1 MGVSWLFLLL
11 GMVLV
16 VEGLVL
22 ALIPGRMEDMLAFIA
37 RTPLR
42 PAAPSGF
49 ALWLW
54 GCWSSGSP
62 ACWPPECAGRKT
74 AQKTARL
81 TVILSLVYAVALN
94 IPGPRRNMQYQP

>member
-37 RTPLR
+37 RTPL
-42 PAAPSGF
+42 
-49 ALWLW
+49 
-54 GCWSSGSP
+54 
-62 ACWPPECAGRKT
+62 KT
-74 AQKTARL
+74 RRTFGL
-81 TVILSLVYAVALN
+81 CTVALGVLV
-94 IPGPRRNMQYQP
+94 IWITRMLAV